1 MTNSKLKQLTS
12 AELFKALTPR
22 QKCSIAN
29 VVHAN
34 DLSTPDPRHHRIN
47 GNIQSILTFE
57 VNELSALKGHGD
69 DEENRSVDGWFGI
82 WHGRVSSFPV
92 SDLKSWDSLTT
103 AKAEGV
109 ISRLLLRV
117 GIDDDVE
124 VHPGSDGKSVHVHK
138 WATHDELKIAKNR
151 LGCEF
156 SELMKLAI
164 LRSRAS

>member
-1 MTNSKLKQLTS
+1 MTNRKPKQ
-12 AELFKALTPR
+12 AMRMDIFKALTPR

-34 DLSTPDPRHHRIN
+34 DLSTPNPKHHRIN

-57 VNELSALKGHGD
+57 VNELSALKGHGE
-69 DEENRSVDGWFGI
+69 DESSRAVDGWFGI
-82 WHGRVSSFPV
+82 WHGRVSAFPV
-92 SDLKSWDSLTT
+92 EDLKSWDRLTT

-117 GIDDDVE
+117 GIDEDAE

-138 WATHDELKIAKNR
+138 WATHDELKIAKDR
-151 LGCEF
+151 LGGEF
-156 SELMKLAI
+156 SELAVT
-164 LRSRAS
+164 